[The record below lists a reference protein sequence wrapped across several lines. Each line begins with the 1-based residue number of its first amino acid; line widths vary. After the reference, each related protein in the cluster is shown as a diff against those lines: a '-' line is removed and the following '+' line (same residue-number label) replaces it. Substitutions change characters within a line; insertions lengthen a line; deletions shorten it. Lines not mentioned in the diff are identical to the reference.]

1 MSQGIKMDTII
12 LYHGSPNKIVTPVFG
27 GGDDKHDYGRGF
39 YLTEN
44 IDLAKEWAVCR
55 PNEQNGWVHKYELN
69 TRNLKIFDFQEK
81 DVLSWLAELMK
92 HRDAAD
98 SKRYR
103 MLSAKFID
111 KYGIDTD
118 AYDVIKGWRANASYF
133 YIAKEFVRDNIDI
146 EILEELLSLGGLGI
160 QYCIKS
166 ELAYSKL
173 TEVDDGLISVD
184 YSEFNEKYNERD
196 IIARK
201 KMRELVDSDAN
212 KVTNVFSTLFER

>member
-1 MSQGIKMDTII
+1 MGKVI
-12 LYHGSPNKIVTPVFG
+12 LYHGTSDMIVSPA
-27 GGDDKHDYGRGF
+27 YGKGF

-44 IDLAKEWAVCR
+44 VGLAKEWAVCK
-55 PNEQNGWVHKYELN
+55 PNETNGWVHKYELDCEGLN
-69 TRNLKIFDFQEK
+69 ILDFEK
-81 DVLSWLAELMK
+81 LDVLSWLAELMK

-103 MLSAKFID
+103 MLASKFIE
-111 KYGIDTD
+111 KYGVDTD
-118 AYDVIKGWRANASYF
+118 GYDVIKGWRANASYF

-173 TEVDDGLISVD
+173 KEIENSIISVN
-184 YSEFNEKYNERD
+184 YSEFNILYNKRD
-196 IIARK
+196 NDARQ
-201 KMRELVDSDAN
+201 KMRDLVNSDAN
-212 KVTNVFSTLFER
+212 KVTNVFSTLI

>member
-1 MSQGIKMDTII
+1 MGKII
-12 LYHGSPNKIVTPVFG
+12 LYHGSPNKVVVPQFG
-27 GGDDKHDYGRGF
+27 FGEGKHDYGKGF

-44 IDLAKEWAVCR
+44 IELAKEWAVCR
-55 PNEQNGWVHKYELN
+55 PDEMNGWVHKYELE
-69 TRNLKIFDFQEK
+69 TDDLRILDFQEHNI
-81 DVLSWLAELMK
+81 LFWLAELMK
-92 HRDAAD
+92 HRDASD
-98 SKRYR
+98 SRRYKV
-103 MLSAKFID
+103 LSKKFID
-111 KYGIDTD
+111 EYGIDTSE
-118 AYDVIKGWRANASYF
+118 YDVIKGWRANASYF

-212 KVTNVFSTLFER
+212 KVTNVFSTLFERWL

>member
-1 MSQGIKMDTII
+1 MKELI
-12 LYHGSPNKIVTPVFG
+12 LFHGTPDKIVVPTYGKGKV
-27 GGDDKHDYGRGF
+27 KHDYGQGF
-39 YLTEN
+39 YLTES

-55 PNEQNGWVHKYELN
+55 PNEKNGWVHKYQLDIDG
-69 TRNLKIFDFQEK
+69 LKILDFQDK
-81 DVLSWLAELMK
+81 GVLTWLAELMK

-103 MLSAKFID
+103 MLASKFIE
-111 KYGIDTD
+111 KYGIETD
-118 AYDVIKGWRANASYF
+118 EYDVIKGWRADASYF
-133 YIAKEFVRDNIDI
+133 YIAKEFVRDNIDMD
-146 EILEELLSLGGLGI
+146 ILEELLSLGGLGI

-173 TEVDDGLISVD
+173 HEVEDELLTVQYD
-184 YSEFNEKYNERD
+184 EFNEKYNKRD
-196 IIARK
+196 AAARK